1 VSEPDPVLSDPA
13 RERLAHKNQVQ
24 DEWGPHLAEMM
35 RDPEF
40 RAMYEAASRA
50 EFSRST
56 RVLVYTAA
64 VLGLVLAFGVFW
76 YVFTEIR

>member
-1 VSEPDPVLSDPA
+1 
-13 RERLAHKNQVQ
+13 
-24 DEWGPHLAEMM
+24 MM